1 MAILD
6 DVKNELRISGT
17 DHDTEITSLI
27 NAAKLDLEES
37 GVRKVVDTDYLVKMA
52 ITLYCK
58 GNFGYDNAEAERF
71 ILAYENLRVKLA
83 IASDYK
89 SYKIVF
95 TVTALTT
102 SGAAIEG
109 ASIAIDDE
117 DLTVLTTNS
126 LGVAT
131 YYQYAKEVDVDYV
144 VTADGYTSVDTSV
157 YVDGAGDEAVAVV
170 MT

>member
-6 DVKNELRISGT
+6 DIKNELRISGT

-37 GVRKVVDTDYLVKMA
+37 GVKKVVDTDYLTKMA
-52 ITLYCK
+52 IVLYSK
-58 GNFGYDNAEAERF
+58 AYFGYDNAEAERF
-71 ILAYENLRVKLA
+71 IQAYENLRVKLSV
-83 IASDYK
+83 ASDYNA
-89 SYKIVF
+89 YKIVF

-117 DLTVLTTNS
+117 ELTVLTTNS

-131 YYQYAKEVDVDYV
+131 YYQYTKEVDVDYV
-144 VTADGYTSVDTSV
+144 VSKTGYTSVDTSV